1 MFTIAVNS
9 ADVRSVEIGSM
20 SVQVNF
26 ATTVKDCEIGDRNFH
41 CTEAEKSLRS
51 RVAFQMLQIPENL
64 NRATACLFKTITSGS
79 RHSVHFCVDNEA
91 MADCLKD
98 PAFINS
104 GLGHPLQLHIQGLL
118 AFNLINQSQA
128 IQARDYLI
136 STLPK

>member
-1 MFTIAVNS
+1 M
-9 ADVRSVEIGSM
+9 RSVEIGSM

-26 ATTVKDCEIGDRNFH
+26 ATTVKDCEIGDRNFR
-41 CTEAEKSLRS
+41 CTEAEKSLRT
-51 RVAFQMLQIPENL
+51 RVAFQMVQIPDNL
-64 NRATACLFKTITSGS
+64 RSVTAGLFKTTPSGS
-79 RHSVHFCVDNEA
+79 RHSVNFSVDNET
-91 MADCLKD
+91 MGFCLKD

-128 IQARDYLI
+128 IQARDFLI

>member
-1 MFTIAVNS
+1 MTTLNINS
-9 ADVRSVEIGSM
+9 AAIRTIQLNPESIT
-20 SVQVNF
+20 VNF